1 MNRPLRAPDIEPDD
15 FDGLR
20 ATAANLKRLL
30 GDDGARA
37 LADAFGGRRLYVP
50 KEPGPHH
57 PLTVVIGPE
66 SAAALASA
74 FHGMTLDIPMLPAT
88 RAEILRLDALGWTR
102 RAIARELK
110 VTERW
115 VYKTLSQ
122 APTSPPR
129 QGRLL

>member
-1 MNRPLRAPDIEPDD
+1 MNRPLRAPDLDD
-15 FDGLR
+15 ADGLR
-20 ATAANLKRLL
+20 ATADNLKRLI

-50 KEPGPHH
+50 KSPGAHH
-57 PLTVVIGPE
+57 PLTHVIGPE

-74 FHGMTLDIPMLPAT
+74 FHGMTLDVPMLPAT
-88 RAEILRLDALGWTR
+88 QTEIVRLDGLGWTR

-115 VYKTLSQ
+115 VYKTLAK

-129 QGRLL
+129 QGRLI